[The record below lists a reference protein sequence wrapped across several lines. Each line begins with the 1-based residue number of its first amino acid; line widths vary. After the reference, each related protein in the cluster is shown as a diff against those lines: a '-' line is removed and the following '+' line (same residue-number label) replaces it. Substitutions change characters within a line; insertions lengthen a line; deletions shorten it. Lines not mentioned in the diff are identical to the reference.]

1 MNVTSRPRFRGKPQE
16 LIFQVSVQT
25 TATECMTSYYTKTVD
40 VTRPNSTSTLESKPP
55 CSIDRW
61 SEIIQHR
68 DIDDEEE
75 DCIPDTQR
83 SNQINMSDS
92 ATLHT
97 TQDWVSL

>member
-1 MNVTSRPRFRGKPQE
+1 
-16 LIFQVSVQT
+16 
-25 TATECMTSYYTKTVD
+25 MTSYYTDTVD
-40 VTRPNSTSTLESKPP
+40 VMRPNSASTRESKPP

-75 DCIPDTQR
+75 DGIPDTQC
-83 SNQINMSDS
+83 SSQINMSDS

>member
-25 TATECMTSYYTKTVD
+25 TATECMTSYYTETVD
-40 VTRPNSTSTLESKPP
+40 VTRPNSTSTRESKPL

-75 DCIPDTQR
+75 DGIPDTQR